1 MLEQNDSKYILQTV
15 KNAGR
20 ILNLFTIE
28 RSTWRLSE
36 ISNELDLD
44 ISHVRRLLTTLVQE
58 NILKKVEKK
67 YFLGLSVL
75 HLSGI
80 VNSQLNIHLEAR
92 PILLPLVE
100 KFGAAIHLGILE
112 GIGVIYLD
120 KLETSHPLK
129 MASIVGKSHPI
140 YSTGCGKVMLAFQT
154 EDGLEEILQKIEQ
167 QGIVKTAS
175 RTVTDLDELRKQLAE
190 IRGIGYAVTY
200 DEHQEGIASI
210 AAPIYNYN
218 GEVIAAVALT
228 GSSQKLC
235 GEQIDLYISN
245 IVKAAKEISKKI
257 GFSYY

>member
-1 MLEQNDSKYILQTV
+1 MLKENDSKYILQTV

-44 ISHVRRLLTTLVQE
+44 ISHVRRLLTTMVQE
-58 NILKKVEKK
+58 NILKKVGKT
-67 YFLGLSVL
+67 YSLGFSVL

-100 KFGAAIHLGILE
+100 KLGTVIHLGVLE
-112 GIGVIYLD
+112 GIGIIYLD

-129 MASIVGKSHPI
+129 MVSFVGKSHPV
-140 YSTGCGKVMLAFQT
+140 YSTGCGKAILAFQKE
-154 EDGLEEILQKIEQ
+154 EDLKDTLQKIEQ
-167 QGIVKTAS
+167 EGIEKTAS
-175 RTVTDLDELRKQLAE
+175 RTVADVDELRQQLSE
-190 IRGIGYAVTY
+190 IRRTGFAVTY
-200 DEHQEGIASI
+200 DEFQEGIASI
-210 AAPIYNYN
+210 AAPIFNYN
-218 GEVIAAVALT
+218 GEVIAAAGLT
-228 GSSQKLC
+228 GSTQKLC
-235 GEQIDLYISN
+235 GNQINLYIST
-245 IVKAAKEISKKI
+245 IVKAAKDISKKI